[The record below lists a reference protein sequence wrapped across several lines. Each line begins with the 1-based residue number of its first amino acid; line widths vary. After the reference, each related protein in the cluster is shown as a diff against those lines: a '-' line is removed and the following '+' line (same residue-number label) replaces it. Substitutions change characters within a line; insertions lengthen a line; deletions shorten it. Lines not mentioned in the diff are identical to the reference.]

1 MPGITIT
8 VDSLIEGAQKAQGVA
23 VVIDVFRCFTTEA
36 IAFERG
42 AEKIILVAEIEEA
55 RELKDRGMGHIL
67 MGEVGGRRP
76 DGFDYGNSPKDL
88 LGVDLDGKTI
98 IQSTRAGTVGVTNV
112 SQAGVIYGGSLAVAS
127 ATVKAVLSHRPT
139 RVSLVAMGQEG
150 RERSDEDE
158 QCALYM
164 RNLIQGRLPD
174 KDSVRSLILA
184 GNESQKYDDPDLPQ
198 WPTVDRSMALD
209 IDSHD
214 FALRIKRED
223 GFYVSRP
230 EYLE

>member
-1 MPGITIT
+1 MGEMIVT

-36 IAFERG
+36 IAFNQG

-55 RELKDRGMGHIL
+55 RQLKYRGIGHVL
-67 MGEVGGRRP
+67 MGEVGGKRP
-76 DGFDYGNSPKDL
+76 EGFDYGNSPKDL
-88 LGVDLDGKTI
+88 LSADFEGKTI

-112 SQAGVIYGGSLAVAS
+112 SQTDVIYGGSLAVAS
-127 ATVKAVLSHRPT
+127 ATVKAVVSHCPT

-150 RERSDEDE
+150 KERSDEDE

-164 RNLIQGRLPD
+164 KNLIQGRVPD

-184 GNESQKYDDPDLPQ
+184 GSESQKYDDPDLPQ
-198 WPTVDRSMALD
+198 WPPEDRSMALD